1 MPDTKALFDKIS
13 NNYDLLNTIFS
24 AGIDKLWRKNLVR
37 KIDPGSFV
45 LDVATGTAEVMIEG
59 FNISGLKKGFGI
71 DPSIEML
78 KIGKSKLRNKNLQ
91 DRGVLFQGAAEG
103 LPFKDNVFDG
113 VTIAF
118 GIRNT
123 IDYSRSL
130 KEMQRVLRNEG
141 TIAILEFAIPR
152 ISLLT
157 SLYLFYFKY
166 IMPFIGS
173 LFGSRKEYKYL
184 SDSTSEFP
192 QREEFKSIM
201 ENAGFSECKY
211 EEQTFGIAVIY
222 TGIK

>member
-1 MPDTKALFDKIS
+1 M
-13 NNYDLLNTIFS
+13 
-24 AGIDKLWRKNLVR
+24 R
-37 KIDPGSFV
+37 
-45 LDVATGTAEVMIEG
+45 
-59 FNISGLKKGFGI
+59 
-71 DPSIEML
+71 
-78 KIGKSKLRNKNLQ
+78 
-91 DRGVLFQGAAEG
+91 
-103 LPFKDNVFDG
+103 
-113 VTIAF
+113 
-118 GIRNT
+118 
-123 IDYSRSL
+123 
-130 KEMQRVLRNEG
+130 RVLRNEG
-141 TIAILEFAIPR
+141 TIAILEFAIPK

-201 ENAGFSECKY
+201 TKAGFRECKY